1 MKAVSNS
8 VAHPWYCD
16 VLGHMTTRFYVGMFD
31 DAAYQF
37 LFEMF
42 GWTGAQDDAGEL
54 AFADVRH
61 VINYQAEVSAGDLL
75 EIRAELTKIGG
86 KSIST
91 YYEMVSRGDGEVS
104 ATLECV
110 SVLFDLKARKAVK
123 IPDDLRARAEK
134 FIPGDADTES

>member
-1 MKAVSNS
+1 MKAISNS
-8 VAHPWYCD
+8 VAHPWFCD

-37 LFEMF
+37 LFEML
-42 GWTGAQDDAGEL
+42 GWTGAQNDAGEL

-91 YYEMVSRGDGEVS
+91 SYEMVNRGSGEVS

-110 SVLFDLKARKAVK
+110 SVLFDLKVRKAVE
-123 IPDDLRARAEK
+123 ISGDLRSTLERLLPTAA
-134 FIPGDADTES
+134 